1 MTAGARRAWPALM
14 LGAWLAGAPAT
25 AADNVG
31 VYCMIEHEVTEPA
44 DASPQRVQIWG
55 VFAFADRK
63 SDAAYGAVQR
73 GYMYYTCPLGKAAA
87 CRDEWADL
95 RWFVGTGK
103 GVGYGSRAT
112 SVGRLR
118 KSDETPA
125 APDPYPLTG
134 GPVKI
139 ESKAPEYIDLAARLK
154 AALTAPRAPSTRPSP
169 TSPGRTS
176 R

>member
-1 MTAGARRAWPALM
+1 MTRCEIQNAPRSERPCLVLTHGCHPLRGAELVSLEGPKSQSAVWVYVEFPGGTRRMIRKAW
-14 LGAWLAGAPAT
+14 
-25 AADNVG
+25 
-31 VYCMIEHEVTEPA
+31 
-44 DASPQRVQIWG
+44 
-55 VFAFADRK
+55 
-63 SDAAYGAVQR
+63 
-73 GYMYYTCPLGKAAA
+73 
-87 CRDEWADL
+87 
-95 RWFVGTGK
+95 
-103 GVGYGSRAT
+103 T
-112 SVGRLR
+112 SL
-118 KSDETPA
+118 A